1 MNTNSTAHG
10 TARPARRRRRPFP
23 SALWIA
29 ADTLLVLGVAG
40 GLWLGYANRVPNVT
54 VPEPEALPVN
64 GYDRLREAAAKIVRR
79 EDVDAAVVAW
89 DSPDLVGQRNAT
101 PAQRET
107 LVAEN
112 AATLAALRGAMAM
125 PVRVTPLRT
134 TDQLFPELADIRG
147 AARLIRL
154 EGDVHAARGENAQAA
169 ASYLDAMELG
179 NDLMPD
185 SWMIPRLVGIAC
197 EAIGRRPLVPLADAL
212 SADEARAAAARLEA
226 MAAARPP
233 IADTFEQEKWG
244 TQRILLHE
252 FRKGRIDDFAAGA
265 VCVLLPGGE
274 TAEPDLP
281 MRAMV
286 LARTFPLTKA
296 GVLKANAEYMDRV
309 IASARRPYPEAM
321 RPIGEPKDVIN
332 QILAPVFGPVVHKE
346 ADARAQNALLLGKLA
361 LRAYQQERSD
371 LPASLGEIVAAG
383 YLNAAPA
390 DPFAPDGKASLR
402 YRRLSATEY
411 HLYSVGPDGGD
422 DGGRPLEN
430 RGGAANRQRQGSE
443 QESTGDFVLG
453 ANLH

>member
-29 ADTLLVLGVAG
+29 ADTLLVIGVAG

-154 EGDVHAARGENAQAA
+154 DGDVHAARGENAQAA

-197 EAIGRRPLVPLADAL
+197 EAIGRRPLVSLADAL
-212 SADEARAAAARLEA
+212 SADEARAAAAIASSR
-226 MAAARPP
+226 AARLSRTPSSRRS
-233 IADTFEQEKWG
+233 G
-244 TQRILLHE
+244 
-252 FRKGRIDDFAAGA
+252 GRSAS
-265 VCVLLPGGE
+265 CS
-274 TAEPDLP
+274 TS
-281 MRAMV
+281 
-286 LARTFPLTKA
+286 
-296 GVLKANAEYMDRV
+296 
-309 IASARRPYPEAM
+309 SARGASTTSPRGRCACCYRAARLLNPTCPCA
-321 RPIGEPKDVIN
+321 RWCSP
-332 QILAPVFGPVVHKE
+332 APS
-346 ADARAQNALLLGKLA
+346 R
-361 LRAYQQERSD
+361 
-371 LPASLGEIVAAG
+371 
-383 YLNAAPA
+383 
-390 DPFAPDGKASLR
+390 
-402 YRRLSATEY
+402 
-411 HLYSVGPDGGD
+411 
-422 DGGRPLEN
+422 
-430 RGGAANRQRQGSE
+430 
-443 QESTGDFVLG
+443 
-453 ANLH
+453 